1 MPAQRRSLVV
11 LALIALSTATAAAQ
25 FPPLSTYKLVDA
37 GTVSVDCPCI
47 RNPFRVPEFVPE
59 GYVTGPGAP
68 LETDTLSRRGRENVA
83 RGYADD
89 RAVLSSM
96 ATAGLAGSA
105 NDSFAVAMHLA
116 LQGYV
121 TGKADPTIEEQTS
134 RWFHLAAQQDHH
146 DAYVRLAYRY
156 RHGHGAPK
164 DDGAAAYWNHQ
175 GASRGEVQAMVA
187 LGLTYAAGRGVPRDW
202 TAAFQW
208 LHRAAPK
215 SALATRFVGDA
226 YVCGLGVERNYDRAA
241 AAYADAVKRGE
252 INASIRLGD
261 LYAGGCI
268 AGQDAAAVKAYTQ
281 AADYG
286 YPEAQVALSELLR
299 EGRGTD
305 ADPYGAYRLARLAER
320 RLPDG
325 DLKTLAAERAR
336 VAASLLSR
344 FLIDDADKMVGGMLT
359 AAGK

>member
-1 MPAQRRSLVV
+1 M
-11 LALIALSTATAAAQ
+11 AAAA
-25 FPPLSTYKLVDA
+25 LD
-37 GTVSVDCPCI
+37 GH
-47 RNPFRVPEFVPE
+47 
-59 GYVTGPGAP
+59 
-68 LETDTLSRRGRENVA
+68 
-83 RGYADD
+83 
-89 RAVLSSM
+89 
-96 ATAGLAGSA
+96 A

-116 LQGYV
+116 LQGFV
-121 TGKADPTIEEQTS
+121 TGKADPKVEEQTS

-156 RHGHGAPK
+156 RHGRGAPK

-187 LGLTYAAGRGVPRDW
+187 LGLTYAAGRGVPQDW

-215 SALATRFVGDA
+215 SPLATRFVGDA
-226 YVCGLGVERNYDRAA
+226 YVCGLGVERDYDRAA
-241 AAYADAVKRGE
+241 AAYVDAAKRGE

-268 AGQDAAAVKAYTQ
+268 PGQDGAAIKAYMQ

-286 YPEAQVALSELLR
+286 YPEAQVTLSELLR

-305 ADPYGAYRLARLAER
+305 PDPYTAYRLARLAER

-325 DLKTLAAERAR
+325 ELRTLAA
-336 VAASLLSR
+336 
-344 FLIDDADKMVGGMLT
+344 
-359 AAGK
+359 